1 MKRTLMA
8 TLACA
13 ITVLALPLLAWAA
26 PCGNITKI
34 GCCVGST
41 AKFCNNGSLVTKDCL
56 KDTKYGPAC
65 GWATGLKGYGCNKT
79 VTTDPAGKNPRDC
92 SKLPDGGSTKLD
104 AGTPK
109 KDSGS
114 TASCGNVTKTGCCQG
129 STSKYCN
136 NGKLITKDCTKDKTY
151 GPNCG
156 WVTKFKGYAC
166 NKTATKD
173 PSGKA
178 PRECSK
184 LPDGGAKFDYGTK
197 KDTGTTAPCGTVTK
211 TGCCQGSTS
220 KYCNNGK
227 LVTKDCTK
235 DTKYGPACGWVT
247 AFKGYAC
254 NKTATKDP
262 SGKAPRECSGS
273 TKQDTG
279 TTTKQD
285 TGSTTKQDTGST
297 AKQDG
302 GGTTGGDKEDEG
314 CSCGMAGQPGQGALL
329 LLTVLGMLLVWRR
342 RRG

>member
-56 KDTKYGPAC
+56 
-65 GWATGLKGYGCNKT
+65 
-79 VTTDPAGKNPRDC
+79 
-92 SKLPDGGSTKLD
+92 
-104 AGTPK
+104 
-109 KDSGS
+109 
-114 TASCGNVTKTGCCQG
+114 
-129 STSKYCN
+129 
-136 NGKLITKDCTKDKTY
+136 
-151 GPNCG
+151 
-156 WVTKFKGYAC
+156 
-166 NKTATKD
+166 
-173 PSGKA
+173 
-178 PRECSK
+178 
-184 LPDGGAKFDYGTK
+184 
-197 KDTGTTAPCGTVTK
+197 
-211 TGCCQGSTS
+211 
-220 KYCNNGK
+220 
-227 LVTKDCTK
+227 K